1 MAFSSNINRK
11 ADEIINE
18 RRMKAL
24 GKQDMAKEKIYAE
37 IPRLEE
43 IERQLS
49 VIGAKTAKAVL
60 MGENA
65 AESAKQLA
73 KESLDLQAE
82 YRRLLFLKGYNQSD
96 LEPHFVCQK
105 CKDTGRY
112 DDEKGRTVLC
122 ECLKKLRAEIACEEL
137 NKVSPLSLCSFDSF
151 DLNYYDLD
159 IQEGYS
165 TSPYDRMRK
174 ILAYCKKY
182 AENFSLNSPS
192 LMMKGNTGLG
202 KTHLSLSIAKE
213 VIDKGF
219 GVVYVSAPMIL
230 SKLEKQHFSYAYDEE
245 ENTINTLVD
254 CDLLILDDLGTEF
267 QSNYT
272 SSTIY
277 NIFNSRLLNGKPTI
291 MNSNL
296 TLKEMEK
303 YYSPRF
309 VSRVMGNCAK
319 LDFIGSDIR
328 VPRR

>member
-24 GKQDMAKEKIYAE
+24 GKQDMVKEKIYAE

-73 KESLDLQAE
+73 KESLELQAE
-82 YRRLLFLKGYNQSD
+82 YRRLLFLKGYSQSD
-96 LEPHFVCQK
+96 LDPHFFCQK

-213 VIDKGF
+213 VIDRGF

-303 YYSPRF
+303 SYSPRF

-328 VPRR
+328 LPRR

>member
-11 ADEIINE
+11 ADEIIKE

-24 GKQDMAKEKIYAE
+24 GRSDLAKEKIYAE

-60 MGENA
+60 KGQNA
-65 AESAKQLA
+65 TESVKKLA
-73 KESLDLQAE
+73 NDSMELQAE
-82 YRRLLFLKGYNQSD
+82 SRRLLFLHGYDESD
-96 LEPHFVCQK
+96 LEPHFTCPR

-122 ECLKKLRAEIACEEL
+122 ECLKKLRAEIACDEL

-151 DLNYYDLD
+151 RLDYYDLD
-159 IQEGYS
+159 VHEGYT
-165 TSPYDRMRK
+165 TSPYDRMSK
-174 ILAYCKKY
+174 ILDYCKRY
-182 AENFSLNSPS
+182 AQSFSLDSPS

-213 VIDKGF
+213 VIEKGF

-245 ENTINTLVD
+245 ESTINTLVG

-303 YYSPRF
+303 YYTPRF

-328 VPRR
+328 LPRR